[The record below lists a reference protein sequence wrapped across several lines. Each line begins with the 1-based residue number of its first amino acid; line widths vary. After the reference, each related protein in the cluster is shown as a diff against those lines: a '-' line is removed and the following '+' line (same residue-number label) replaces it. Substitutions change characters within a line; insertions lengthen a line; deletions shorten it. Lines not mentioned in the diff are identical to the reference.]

1 MPAGPSLESSS
12 GESVAR
18 ALCHESHTLV
28 SMMMIIM
35 CTYDECHMY
44 DDHRIWLE
52 HSMSDLPPHEDEVNF
67 APEAAHH
74 QVVIWW

>member
-1 MPAGPSLESSS
+1 
-12 GESVAR
+12 
-18 ALCHESHTLV
+18 
-28 SMMMIIM
+28 MMMIIM